1 MTSFYDR
8 HLMPRLIGCFCSTK
22 PIMKQRAKVVP
33 LATGKVLELGIG
45 GGLNLGF
52 YNPSAVESV
61 SGVDPSEAMRARA
74 SNAERPTG
82 LAVEVRD
89 GTAEALPFEDASFDS
104 VVCTYTLCSVQN
116 PAAALSE
123 AMRVLKRGG
132 RFLFCEH
139 GLAPDPGV
147 AKWQRR
153 VEPVWKAMAGGCHLT
168 RPVAA
173 SLEKA
178 GFRLDGVDSMY
189 LPGTPR
195 IAGWNEWGQARPA

>member
-1 MTSFYDR
+1 M
-8 HLMPRLIGCFCSTK
+8 
-22 PIMKQRAKVVP
+22 
-33 LATGKVLELGIG
+33 
-45 GGLNLGF
+45 
-52 YNPSAVESV
+52 
-61 SGVDPSEAMRARA
+61 SGVDPSEAMRQRA
-74 SNAERPTG
+74 SSAARPAG
-82 LAVEVRD
+82 LSVEVRD

-104 VVCTYTLCSVQN
+104 VVCTYTLCSVQD
-116 PAAALSE
+116 PATALSE
-123 AMRVLKRGG
+123 AMRVLRPGG

-147 AKWQRR
+147 TKWQRR

-189 LPGTPR
+189 LPGTPK
-195 IAGWNEWGQARPA
+195 IAGWNEWGQARPT